1 MTVLPPHSTHRLQP
15 LDVGIFAPLGNAYS
29 SELDKLIQSSCGY
42 SRVTKRMFWSL
53 FREAWRSALTL
64 ENIRSGF
71 ATPGIYPLDASKVL
85 NILEAKTPSP
95 PASDTEARW
104 NTPGSVRAV
113 RRTIR
118 AISKEEGYLSQPV
131 ELIMKASE
139 KLAVKNEIL
148 EHQNKSLHQALIG
161 EKKRRTRS
169 KPMGLVDKDNPGRA
183 QFFSPSKVEAARQR
197 AQEVEAEKEQEKAEA
212 AERRRRKELER
223 EEKAREVQERRE
235 TRIRERE
242 EKRLEKERE
251 KEERQAA
258 KLAKQQLKKDQEEQ
272 KKRDKAQ
279 KAKSKHSVQH
289 RDVVSPEEQETRN
302 SRSGRAINLPV
313 RFRD

>member
-64 ENIRSGF
+64 ENIRSGL

-161 EKKRRTRS
+161 GKKRRTRS
-169 KPMGLVDKDNPGRA
+169 KPIGLIDKDNPGRA

-223 EEKAREVQERRE
+223 EEKAREGGKPGSGSG
-235 TRIRERE
+235 E